1 MIDSVSGETCIS
13 WGQHITHNPPWVS
26 AHSERPWRAC
36 ITVSSSVFGNICQYE
51 STANLTQ
58 SWLREKLVL
67 LLKGYVFTIWQMTC
81 IYSTLHNFNYK
92 VVGSFIGNYHLPFV
106 SSWPNV
112 IFVIIYSPKS
122 EFLSFV
128 EVSIDFCGIFY
139 TQHSMETNNSS
150 QHSSR
155 SLLLCSA
162 DVWNNL
168 RVSKWRQNL
177 NFGWIIPLICAL
189 KCEALKLL

>member
-1 MIDSVSGETCIS
+1 MEKHASLEDNILPIIPLECRPTVNGLDAHALLSAALCSGIYVSMKVQQTWPS
-13 WGQHITHNPPWVS
+13 PDW
-26 AHSERPWRAC
+26 
-36 ITVSSSVFGNICQYE
+36 
-51 STANLTQ
+51 
-58 SWLREKLVL
+58 EKLVL

-128 EVSIDFCGIFY
+128 EVCIDFCGIFY
-139 TQHSMETNNSS
+139 TQRSMETNNSS